1 MGSKGSQTTQ
11 TQNQSQSY
19 AANPAIQQYAT
30 QALGQA
36 GAAAAQP
43 FQMPQAPVA
52 GFTPLQQQ
60 AFNQYQ
66 ALQGSAQPYYNQAQ
80 GLYTQASQPLSQTD
94 INNYYNPMA
103 ANVTAQLQNIYGQQN
118 AQNTANLVQSA
129 GGIGADRIAVG
140 QGNLANQQDL
150 AAGQTYANLYQS
162 ALQAAQQ
169 QQQTEMGA
177 ASGLTGL
184 GGQVLGSNLQG
195 TGALLQA
202 GTQQQQ
208 QNQAELNA
216 PYQQQLARLAYP
228 FQTAQYLAGVTGGL
242 AGALGGTTTGSGTQV
257 TQGPQPSLLSQIL
270 GVGAAGAG
278 IYGSLG
284 GFGGSAAYG
293 GGNAFSGDAYGGSSA
308 NPLPGL
314 SASDYGAGFADGG
327 DVPDPAAG
335 ELHGN
340 SVVPT
345 IPLAQGAG
353 HSGPL
358 TGAMNMQFSQPQQQQ
373 GNSGDSTVGDIG
385 KIVSDVLPFMLKKG
399 GSVPG
404 YDDGGGTD
412 DDNIIHQLGTTG
424 SATTPAGAAAD
435 PVYDLLLNNRSPAA
449 SPPAF
454 GQQSAVPFP
463 NATGQMP
470 LPQVTQPPPGPVTR
484 KPAPAAGATGE
495 RQGTASSVPV
505 GDTLPYPDALNR
517 DWGQNAARS
526 PWMALVNAGAT
537 MAATPGPLGVSIGK
551 GLLAGSK
558 TLGDERTALTSEQ
571 KLNQKAQ
578 ELAET
583 AQEHLRKYNQ
593 MTPYERAS
601 VAARNRELDQSETGT
616 TGKPGKFTGA
626 DYDRAAKFVQSMNPG
641 LPPEQ
646 LQPLIEQEV
655 SRRRRYL
662 AGGTSAQGA
671 VNSALPAG
679 PAVGSTK
686 QFDDGKGGTVTGVWD
701 GTQWKPQQ

>member
-11 TQNQSQSY
+11 TQNQTY
-19 AANPAIQQYAT
+19 TADPAIRGAGY
-30 QALGQA
+30 QALG
-36 GAAAAQP
+36 AAQSAASQP
-43 FQMPQAPVA
+43 FQMPVAPVA

-80 GLYTQASQPLSQTD
+80 GLYTQASQPVSAQQVS
-94 INNYYNPMA
+94 NFYNPMA
-103 ANVTAQLQNIYGQQN
+103 ANVTAQLENIFGQQN
-118 AQNTANLVQSA
+118 QQNNASLINAA
-129 GGIGADRIAVG
+129 GGVGADRIAVG
-140 QGNLANQQDL
+140 QGNLANQQGL
-150 AAGQTYANLYQS
+150 AAGQTYANLYQQ

-195 TGALLQA
+195 TGALLGA

-208 QNQAELNA
+208 QAQAELNA
-216 PYQQQLARLAYP
+216 PYQQRLAQLAYP
-228 FQTAQYLAGVTGGL
+228 FQTAQYLAGITGGL
-242 AGALGGTTTGSGTQV
+242 APALGGTTIGAGTQV
-257 TQGPQPSLLSQIL
+257 TTPPQPSLLSQIL
-270 GVGAAGAG
+270 GIGTAGAG

-284 GFGGSAAYG
+284 GFGGSPAYG
-293 GGNAFSGDAYGGSSA
+293 GGSAFSGDAFGGTSA

-314 SASDYGAGFADGG
+314 SPLDYGAGFADGG
-327 DVPDPAAG
+327 DVPDQP
-335 ELHGN
+335 ELHEN
-340 SVVPT
+340 SIVPT
-345 IPLAQGAG
+345 VPLMPGAG

-358 TGAMNMQFSQPQQQQ
+358 TGGLNMQFSQPQQQS
-373 GNSGDSTVGDIG
+373 NSGDSTLGDIG
-385 KIVSDVLPFMLKKG
+385 KIASTVLPFLLKKG
-399 GSVPG
+399 GPVPG
-404 YDDGGGTD
+404 YDDGGGA
-412 DDNIIHQLGTTG
+412 DDNDIIHQLGTTG
-424 SATTPAGAAAD
+424 TATAPVGAAPD
-435 PVYDLLLNNRSPAA
+435 PVYDLLLRNRVQSASA

-470 LPQVTQPPPGPVTR
+470 LPQPPPRPVTR
-484 KPAPAAGATGE
+484 KPASAGATGA
-495 RQGTASSVPV
+495 RQGTTSSVPV
-505 GDTLPYPDALNR
+505 GDELPYPEALSR

-526 PWMALVNAGAT
+526 PWLALVNAGAT

-551 GLLAGSK
+551 GLLAGTK
-558 TLGDERTALTSEQ
+558 TLGDERTALTSEE

-578 ELAET
+578 ELSET
-583 AQEHLRKYNQ
+583 AKEHLKKWNS

-601 VAARNRELDQSETGT
+601 VAARNRELDQNEEGV

-646 LQPLIEQEV
+646 LQPLIEAEV

-671 VNSALPAG
+671 VNSALPAQI
-679 PAVGSTK
+679 PVGTTK

-701 GTQWKPQQ
+701 GTQWKPKQ